1 MYPKPYSLNGS
12 GGREEAKRQAA
23 QARGWLDLHGRGRTL
38 GKGVW
43 EVEDPTHE
51 LLSPLLRAF
60 SPVSADA
67 CARVS
72 AYTHFSICFDRHAS
86 ICFQRLHAHACQHMH
101 S

>member
-1 MYPKPYSLNGS
+1 MGARRPNGRQRRRE
-12 GGREEAKRQAA
+12 GGF
-23 QARGWLDLHGRGRTL
+23 DLHGRGRTL

-60 SPVSADA
+60 LPVSADA
-67 CARVS
+67 CARES

-86 ICFQRLHAHACQHMH
+86 ICCQRLLAHTCQHMH